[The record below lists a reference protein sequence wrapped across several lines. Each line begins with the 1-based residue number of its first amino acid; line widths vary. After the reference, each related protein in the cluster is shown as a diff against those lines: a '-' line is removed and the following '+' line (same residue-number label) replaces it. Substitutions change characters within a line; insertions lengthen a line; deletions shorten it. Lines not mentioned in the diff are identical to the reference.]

1 MKTKALYLDDSYSV
15 EGTGTAVFVEFTDM
29 KVDQSIFYP
38 TTFGEP
44 NDTGKV
50 IIDNKEYQI
59 VDTIYDGEYIHLIS
73 MDTYPQDI
81 VGKTVKQK
89 IDWDRRYIHMRFR
102 TALKIISGL
111 AYRKWKVPCRVNE
124 TYDDRAWIDI
134 EKPDITEDEINE
146 VMTEA
151 NEIVKKD
158 LEVKFRYIGLDE
170 FNGDE
175 DLKKMSAH
183 DAFDEERIRIM
194 AIDGL
199 PEQPEFGVNVKRTG
213 EVGQINYKT
222 TKLKGKV
229 SNRINI
235 TLQ

>member
-1 MKTKALYLDDSYSV
+1 MKTKALYLDDSYAV
-15 EGTGTAVFVEFTDM
+15 EGTGTAIFVEFTDM

-50 IIDNKEYQI
+50 LIDNKEYQI
-59 VDTIYDGEYIHLIS
+59 VDTIYDGEYVHLIS

-81 VGKTVKQK
+81 AGKTVKQK
-89 IDWDRRYIHMRFR
+89 IDWERRYIHMRFR
-102 TALKIISGL
+102 TALRIISGL
-111 AYRKWKVPCRVNE
+111 AYQKWKVPCRVNE

-134 EKPDITEDEINE
+134 EKPDITEEEINE
-146 VMTEA
+146 VMAEA
-151 NEIVKKD
+151 NEIVKRNLD
-158 LEVKFRYIGLDE
+158 VRFRYIGIDE
-170 FNGDE
+170 FNRNE
-175 DLKKMSAH
+175 DLKKMSVH
-183 DAFDEERIRIM
+183 DAYDEDRIRIM
-194 AIDGL
+194 TIDGL
-199 PEQPEFGVNVKRTG
+199 PDQPEFGVNVKKTG

>member
-1 MKTKALYLDDSYSV
+1 MKTKALYLDDSYAT
-15 EGTGTAVFVEFTDM
+15 EGTGTAIFVEFTDM

-50 IIDNKEYQI
+50 IIDGKEYQI

-73 MDTYPQDI
+73 MDTYPQTV

-89 IDWDRRYIHMRFR
+89 IDWDKRYIHMRFR
-102 TALKIISGL
+102 TALRIISGL
-111 AYRKWKVPCRVNE
+111 AYAKWKVSCRVNE

-146 VMTEA
+146 IMAEA
-151 NEIVKKD
+151 NDVVKKD
-158 LEVKFRYIGLDE
+158 LDVRFRYIGLED
-170 FNGDE
+170 FNRSE
-175 DLKKMSAH
+175 DLKKMSIH
-183 DAFDEERIRIM
+183 DAYDEDRIRIM
-194 AIDGL
+194 SIEGL
-199 PEQPEFGVNVKRTG
+199 PDQPEFGVNVKKTG

-222 TKLKGKV
+222 TKLKGKI
-229 SNRINI
+229 SNRVNI